1 MTLAVVAAGA
11 IFVALN
17 AYALLG
23 GADFGGGVWDLFASG
38 PRRDSQRELIAEAM
52 GPVWEAN
59 HVWLIL
65 AIVLLYTCF
74 PAAFARL
81 GTLLHIPLSLA
92 LIGIVLRGSTFTFW
106 RYGDAGP
113 DDAQPRGWATTFAV
127 ASLVTPLVLGTTAGA
142 IAAGR
147 LGAAGSGPGGDF
159 YAIYVAPWLT
169 PFAAFA
175 FLAAVYLTLEARD
188 RELEEVFRRRAL
200 GAGVALFGAATLAL
214 FLAQRDAPR
223 VRDTLLVGPWALP
236 LQLATA
242 AAALT
247 ALAALWYRR
256 WAVARVA
263 AAAQVSFILW
273 GWALGQYPAI
283 LPPDLTIAATA
294 APPATLA
301 AVLVTLVVGAMV
313 LVPALAYLFR
323 VFKGGERA
331 A

>member
-1 MTLAVVAAGA
+1 LAVGV
-11 IFVALN
+11 FAL
-17 AYALLG
+17 
-23 GADFGGGVWDLFASG
+23 V
-38 PRRDSQRELIAEAM
+38 
-52 GPVWEAN
+52 
-59 HVWLIL
+59 
-65 AIVLLYTCF
+65 
-74 PAAFARL
+74 
-81 GTLLHIPLSLA
+81 
-92 LIGIVLRGSTFTFW
+92 
-106 RYGDAGP
+106 
-113 DDAQPRGWATTFAV
+113 
-127 ASLVTPLVLGTTAGA
+127 
-142 IAAGR
+142 
-147 LGAAGSGPGGDF
+147 
-159 YAIYVAPWLT
+159 
-169 PFAAFA
+169 AFA